1 MFEHFIESYGYC
13 AVFLFACIEGE
24 LAVLTAGFLCQRG
37 LMALHFV
44 MLAAFLGTLITEQCL
59 FFVGRRYGLKLLK
72 RYPTLSEKSDKVIK
86 FLKKYDSSFIF
97 GSRFI
102 YGIRNISPIVIGM
115 AEITPFRFSSL
126 NIPAAMIWSVA
137 VAGAGYIFADFLEV
151 ARNNLQYLQ
160 VAALIIFC
168 GALLYFIR
176 KKTST

>member
-1 MFEHFIESYGYC
+1 MFEHFIANYGYW
-13 AVFLFACIEGE
+13 AVFFFACVEGE

-59 FFVGRRYGLKLLK
+59 FFMGRRYGARLLK
-72 RYPTLSEKSDKVIK
+72 KYPILSEKSDKVIK

-102 YGIRNISPIVIGM
+102 YGIRNISPIIIGM
-115 AEITPFRFSSL
+115 AGITPLRFSSL

-137 VAGAGYIFADFLEV
+137 VAGAGYIFADFLESTK
-151 ARNNLQYLQ
+151 NNLQYLQ
-160 VAALIIFC
+160 IAVLIIFC
-168 GALLYFIR
+168 AALLYFIR
-176 KKTST
+176 NKNSA